1 MMTAG
6 SHSQLKYSTQW

>member
-6 SHSQLKYSTQW
+6 SHSKLKYSTQW